1 MADWRVCATDDG
13 VGRGFLAGG
22 PFTRCIQSHS
32 PEVLISLN
40 ISMLAPSF
48 QGLWLLRIRSNQL
61 IQEWRQA
68 SGRQEQTEPPSRG
81 RVRTP
86 FKGRS
91 SRYQITGVNQGHD
104 FAFGQRLRL
113 RARTATA
120 AGGAG
125 EAAGVDPHEGLRVV
139 VLFEGRDAAGKGGA
153 IKRIADSLNPRVCR
167 IVCAG
172 DADRARENA
181 VVFPEVCG
189 ASAGGGRDGA
199 VRPKLV

>member
-40 ISMLAPSF
+40 INMLAPSF

-104 FAFGQRLRL
+104 FAFGLSNGSPNRSTR
-113 RARTATA
+113 
-120 AGGAG
+120 
-125 EAAGVDPHEGLRVV
+125 
-139 VLFEGRDAAGKGGA
+139 
-153 IKRIADSLNPRVCR
+153 
-167 IVCAG
+167 
-172 DADRARENA
+172 
-181 VVFPEVCG
+181 
-189 ASAGGGRDGA
+189 ASAGSSRSPRRPSAKRRSGIFRDMLRICRRRARWCSSIA
-199 VRPKLV
+199 VGITAPG